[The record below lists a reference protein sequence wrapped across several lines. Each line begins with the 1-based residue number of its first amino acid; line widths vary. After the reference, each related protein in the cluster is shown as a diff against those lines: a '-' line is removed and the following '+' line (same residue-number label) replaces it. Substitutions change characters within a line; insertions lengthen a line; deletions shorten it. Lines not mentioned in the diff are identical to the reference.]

1 MTTGLLLLGI
11 GLVSGAYGIMVGA
24 GGGFIFVPALLI
36 LLHLSPEMAAGTGLI
51 VVFVSTVSGLPGYIR
66 QKRIDYKMG
75 IILSI
80 GAVPGTI
87 LGIGL
92 AQISSSQ
99 LFSRVFAAMLLALG
113 IFLIVKKRPGTR
125 TKKQKNETAAAQ
137 DDEKIGKEAG
147 WLGRKAIFIQLM
159 IGVLL
164 GTASGFFGI
173 GGGFLLVPIL
183 LYIVRVS
190 PHRATATSIFSLSLY
205 SLVGVFIHLYQG
217 NIDWTAALWGGI
229 GVLIGAQ
236 LGVYVSNKISG
247 KRIIQMLAV
256 ILIGV
261 GIKLLY

>member
-1 MTTGLLLLGI
+1 MTTGLLLLLI
-11 GLVSGAYGIMVGA
+11 GLISGAYGIMVGA

-36 LLHLSPEMAAGTGLI
+36 LLHLSPEVAAGTGLI
-51 VVFVSTVSGLPGYIR
+51 VVFVSTVSGLPGYVR

-75 IILSI
+75 IIMSI

-87 LGIGL
+87 AGIWL
-92 AQISSSQ
+92 AQISSSE
-99 LFSRVFAAMLLALG
+99 LFSRVFAALLLALG
-113 IFLIVKKRPGTR
+113 IFLIVKKTPGAKSKR
-125 TKKQKNETAAAQ
+125 QKTETAAAL
-137 DDEKIGKEAG
+137 DDEKEAIEG
-147 WLGRKAIFIQLM
+147 MKSGRKTFFIQSM

-164 GTASGFFGI
+164 GIVSGFFGI

-183 LYIVRVS
+183 LYILHVS

-236 LGVYVSNKISG
+236 VGVYVSGKISG
-247 KRIIQMLAV
+247 KRIVQLLAI
-256 ILIGV
+256 ILIVV
-261 GIKLLY
+261 GIKLFY